1 MTSEPTA
8 ILVEDEA
15 VLRGELRQWLRQL
28 WPELAIVGEAINGA
42 EALDLLERGAP
53 DVMFLDIEM
62 PVLSGLDVARQAQ
75 GRCHI
80 VFVTAYDTHA
90 VAAFEAGAVDY
101 VLKPLEQG
109 RLQLAVDRLKRQ
121 IGSAPQSL
129 EFVLRE
135 LARLAAPR
143 NYLRWINASLGD
155 SLQLITVEDVLYFQS
170 TEKYTRVVT
179 PEGDAFIRKP
189 LAELLTE
196 LDPSMF
202 WPIHRAT
209 VVNVRAISGVSRD
222 LRGRLSVRLKQRDE
236 RLAVSESH
244 QYLFR
249 RM

>member
-1 MTSEPTA
+1 MTGPTA

-15 VLRGELRQWLRQL
+15 VLRGELRQRLRQL
-28 WPELAIVGEAINGA
+28 WPELVIIGEAINGA
-42 EALDLLERGAP
+42 EALDLLDRGAP

-80 VFVTAYDTHA
+80 LFVTAYDTHA

-109 RLQLAVDRLKRQ
+109 RLQLAVDRVKRQ
-121 IGSAPQSL
+121 IGSAPQSM

-135 LARLAAPR
+135 LARLATPR

-155 SLQLITVEDVLYFQS
+155 SLQLITVDDVLYFQS
-170 TEKYTRVVT
+170 TEKYTRVVVADC
-179 PEGDAFIRKP
+179 EALIRRP

-196 LDPSMF
+196 LDPSVF
-202 WPIHRAT
+202 WPIHRST
-209 VVNVRAISGVSRD
+209 VVNVRAIAGVSRD
-222 LRGRLSVRLKQRDE
+222 LRGRLSVKLKQREE
-236 RLAVSESH
+236 RLPVSESH
-244 QYLFR
+244 QHLFK